1 MTRQAL
7 LLVTVGVSGAV
18 LMALAALVV
27 HETRRTLAFDRRLAA
42 PRKAALTVAPRPE
55 AREGGAGG
63 DLRFS
68 LRAAGLGILRVGS
81 MLVPVGAA
89 EREKLVT
96 QLRHAG
102 FGQPD
107 ALSLLL
113 SAKLAAAV
121 VVGAGAG
128 LLAAGQE
135 ALAGSGLVVALVAA
149 GGLIAG
155 SVAPE
160 YVLRSLKNRRTRG
173 MSAALPD
180 AFDLMVMSLEAGL
193 TFERA
198 LLTVADELAS
208 IEPSLAREFRLMEA
222 ELRLGANRRA
232 VLQDFHERSPV
243 QGLRNLALTLLQSDR
258 YGTPLTQSMKNIAG
272 SERDERA
279 SQSTARAERLP
290 VLMTLPMLA
299 FVVPGTILL
308 VAGPAFLTAMQ
319 ALSSLGR

>member
-7 LLVTVGVSGAV
+7 LLIAVSVSGAV

-27 HETRRTLAFDRRLAA
+27 RETRRTLAFDRRLAA

-55 AREGGAGG
+55 ARAGGGG

-113 SAKLAAAV
+113 SAKLGAAV

-128 LLAAGQE
+128 FAAAGQE
-135 ALAGSGLVVALVAA
+135 ALAGRGLIVALVAA

-160 YVLRSLKNRRTRG
+160 YVLRSLKNRRTRA

-208 IEPSLAREFRLMEA
+208 IDPSLAREFRLMEA
-222 ELRLGANRRA
+222 ELRVGANRRT
-232 VLQDFHERSPV
+232 VLQEIHERSPI

-279 SQSTARAERLP
+279 SRSTARAERLP

-308 VAGPAFLTAMQ
+308 VAGPAFLTAMK
-319 ALSSLGR
+319 ALGSLGQ